1 MTKQKNSA
9 PLPNPELLAP
19 AGSPACAL
27 AAFDAGADAIYAGLS
42 RFNARER
49 GENFTSDSMARV
61 IDYAHKLGRK
71 VYVTLNTLIKE
82 SELPEIASYLA
93 ELEELGPDALLV
105 QDLGL
110 LRMARECFPKLT
122 LHASTQM
129 GFHNSAGLRIAREL
143 GVTRVVLERQMTLDE
158 IAAVK
163 ASTDLELEVFIHGAL
178 CASLS
183 GQCLFSSYLG
193 GYSGNRGKC
202 KQPCRRR
209 YFSKE
214 GNGFFFSPQ
223 DLCTIDLL
231 PQLKEL
237 GIASLKIEGRLRQP
251 DYVRQ
256 TVSAYRLLLDAPPEE
271 FPKLLG
277 EARNLLS
284 RGCGRKWSHGF
295 LEPESSRTLIQHNA
309 LGAAGML
316 CGTVGELRENGFAF
330 TTGKRL
336 HLGDRIR
343 IQPQSGDEGP
353 ALTLT
358 RIYVEGRPERR
369 ALPGQTLFVCCD
381 KPVPERGL
389 VFKIGESFPDLS
401 ARLAALP
408 PRRTALNLSVTLS
421 AQEIAVEVLNAPA
434 ERFTRPLDL
443 APATGRPV
451 TAEILEAEFA
461 ASDSPLF
468 RLGEFTASIS
478 GKYFLPASRLK
489 ALRREFWETIRETLK
504 PEAVF
509 RDSAVGLEEFR
520 RRYAAL
526 SGCKLPARLRETV
539 AMKPNGAAPGN
550 RRAIRADRLFDFNKL
565 TNEVI
570 LPEFCPEAK
579 LAAVKR
585 AVKAAAEAG
594 IRRFRVTSLYGLALL
609 DGVEAEEIIASTPL
623 PVCNSMAAKELTR
636 FGVTR
641 VMAHIEL
648 EKGSVEQLRDHSPL
662 PVELYRFGR
671 PVLLISR
678 AAIPAAGEFRDGRGN
693 EFSVRFDRRDGLTRL
708 YPRKVHSVPRLP
720 GVYDYYDLTNAHWNF
735 PETGTFNFDSETGW
749 L

>member
-256 TVSAYRLLLDAPPEE
+256 MVSAYRLLLNAPPEE

-451 TAEILEAEFA
+451 TAEILEEEFA
-461 ASDSPLF
+461 ASDSPVF

-478 GKYFLPASRLK
+478 GKYFLPASRLLPLTMPK
-489 ALRREFWETIRETLK
+489 FCRKLCGPA
-504 PEAVF
+504 
-509 RDSAVGLEEFR
+509 
-520 RRYAAL
+520 
-526 SGCKLPARLRETV
+526 CK
-539 AMKPNGAAPGN
+539 
-550 RRAIRADRLFDFNKL
+550 
-565 TNEVI
+565 
-570 LPEFCPEAK
+570 EAK
-579 LAAVKR
+579 S
-585 AVKAAAEAG
+585 
-594 IRRFRVTSLYGLALL
+594 ISVTYIPCKTG
-609 DGVEAEEIIASTPL
+609 
-623 PVCNSMAAKELTR
+623 
-636 FGVTR
+636 F
-641 VMAHIEL
+641 
-648 EKGSVEQLRDHSPL
+648 LR
-662 PVELYRFGR
+662 
-671 PVLLISR
+671 
-678 AAIPAAGEFRDGRGN
+678 
-693 EFSVRFDRRDGLTRL
+693 
-708 YPRKVHSVPRLP
+708 
-720 GVYDYYDLTNAHWNF
+720 
-735 PETGTFNFDSETGW
+735 
-749 L
+749 